1 MAAGRRVPAPRRTDA
16 GVSCGAKNGL
26 CGTCGRMPGGDVA
39 CHGPAGQ
46 YAYVEADDAA
56 GRARQRELVR
66 RGYDAIS
73 LAYRSDDG
81 QAASSS
87 AEDVSRYR
95 GWVAELA
102 GLLPAGARVLDLG
115 CGAGI
120 PPTRE
125 LVAHGLQGL
134 LQRVLGVLGRTED
147 PVTVHL
153 QFAPVRPHEIT
164 ERLRGPGPG
173 RRDQFR
179 RHLANNR
186 AGGWRKLKR
195 EGSATASGEEAG
207 RPG

>member
-1 MAAGRRVPAPRRTDA
+1 MGEIWAKWPQVGGSLPPRRTDA
-16 GVSCGAKNGL
+16 GVSCGTKNGL

-46 YAYVEADDAA
+46 YAHVEADDAA

-102 GLLPAGARVLDLG
+102 GLLPL
-115 CGAGI
+115 
-120 PPTRE
+120 
-125 LVAHGLQGL
+125 AHGCSTLAVAPGY
-134 LQRVLGVLGRTED
+134 RPPGNSWRT
-147 PVTVHL
+147 
-153 QFAPVRPHEIT
+153 
-164 ERLRGPGPG
+164 
-173 RRDQFR
+173 
-179 RHLANNR
+179 
-186 AGGWRKLKR
+186 
-195 EGSATASGEEAG
+195 GS
-207 RPG
+207 R